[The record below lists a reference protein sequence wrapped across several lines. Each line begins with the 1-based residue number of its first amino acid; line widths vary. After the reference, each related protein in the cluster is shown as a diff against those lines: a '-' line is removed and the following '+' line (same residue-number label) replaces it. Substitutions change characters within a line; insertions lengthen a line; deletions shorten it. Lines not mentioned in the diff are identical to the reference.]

1 VEVEFISFDGKSLA
15 PAPEAGRWSRRF
27 VTRRDGEAHWRER
40 SRDQRGHCAQM
51 APCKSGIG
59 RRAERG
65 TGPLIH
71 EHEHEVMNMNTPRHG
86 SCLFEV
92 GTSFFVL
99 WPGMGRC
106 ASQSA
111 RERD

>member
-1 VEVEFISFDGKSLA
+1 MEVEFISFDGKSLA

-27 VTRRDGEAHWRER
+27 VTRRDRDAHWRER
-40 SRDQRGHCAQM
+40 SQDHGGILLQM

-71 EHEHEVMNMNTPRHG
+71 DEVNEHEHASARLVFVEVSH
-86 SCLFEV
+86 
-92 GTSFFVL
+92 FVL
-99 WPGMGRC
+99 RTV
-106 ASQSA
+106 A
-111 RERD
+111 RDGKVCIAAGAGARLDR